1 MAQTRFVIALLGS
14 ILLASCGLLPEQI
27 DETKGWSASK
37 FYAEASEALNSK
49 DYERAIELY
58 EGLEARFPFGPYAL
72 QAQLDVAYA
81 YYLYEEPDSAL
92 AAADRFIRLHPRN
105 PFVDYAYYLK
115 GIVNFNRSVGFFD
128 RFVPTDPSQ
137 RDPGSALDSF
147 KHFSELVNRFPNSR
161 YAPDARKR
169 MLYLRNNLAQYQ
181 VNVADYYFRRGA
193 YLAAANRGV
202 YVIEHFQRTPA
213 VKPALEM
220 MIKAYRKL
228 KMEELAADAERVL
241 KLNEQRGTLLT
252 PDSERDK
259 KWAER
264 IWDFFGLDKN

>member
-1 MAQTRFVIALLGS
+1 MTRLRFFSVLLGS
-14 ILLASCGLLPEQI
+14 FLLASCGLLPEQI
-27 DETKGWSASK
+27 DETKDWTASK
-37 FYAEASEALNSK
+37 FYAEASEALANK
-49 DYERAIELY
+49 DYEQAITYY

-81 YYLYEEPDSAL
+81 YYLFEEPDSAL

-147 KHFSELVNRFPNSR
+147 KDFSELVRRFPGSR

-220 MIKAYRKL
+220 MIKSYRRL
-228 KMEELAADAERVL
+228 GMEELAADAERVL
-241 KLNEQRGTLLT
+241 AINEQKGTLLA

-259 KWAER
+259 KWGEKV
-264 IWDFFGLDKN
+264 WDFFGLDKN

>member
-1 MAQTRFVIALLGS
+1 MTITRLISALLGS
-14 ILLASCGLLPEQI
+14 VLLASCGLLPEQI
-27 DETKGWSASK
+27 DETKDWSASK
-37 FYAEASEALNSK
+37 FYAEASEAMADK

-147 KHFSELVNRFPNSR
+147 KDFAELVRRFPDSR

-202 YVIEHFQRTPA
+202 YVIENFQRTPA

-220 MIKAYRKL
+220 MIKSYRKL
-228 KMEELAADAERVL
+228 GMDELAADTERVL
-241 KLNEQRGTLLT
+241 VINEKKGTLLI
-252 PDSERDK
+252 PDSERQK
-259 KWAER
+259 KWAEKV
-264 IWDFFGLDKN
+264 WDFFGLDRN

>member
-1 MAQTRFVIALLGS
+1 MIRTRFISALLAS
-14 ILLASCGLLPEQI
+14 VLLASCGLLPEQI
-27 DETKGWSASK
+27 DETKDWTASK
-37 FYAEASEALNSK
+37 FYAEASEALAGK

-58 EGLEARFPFGPYAL
+58 EKLESRFPFGPYAL

-81 YYLYEEPDSAL
+81 YYLYEEPDSAI

-147 KHFSELVNRFPNSR
+147 KDFSELVRRFPDSR

-193 YLAAANRGV
+193 YLAAANRGGV
-202 YVIEHFQRTPA
+202 RDRALPAHPGGQTGIGDDDQILSETRHGRTGRRRRTGAGDQRTEGHPA
-213 VKPALEM
+213 HPRLRTGQEM
-220 MIKAYRKL
+220 
-228 KMEELAADAERVL
+228 
-241 KLNEQRGTLLT
+241 G
-252 PDSERDK
+252 
-259 KWAER
+259 
-264 IWDFFGLDKN
+264 